1 MIGFVLAMTLTFVCS
16 KHSSDDLGERIV
28 GSILMGA
35 LSWLFIITVI
45 AVFISRKKH
54 KNGER

>member
-1 MIGFVLAMTLTFVCS
+1 MIGFVLAMTLTFVS
-16 KHSSDDLGERIV
+16 TKHSSDDLGERIV